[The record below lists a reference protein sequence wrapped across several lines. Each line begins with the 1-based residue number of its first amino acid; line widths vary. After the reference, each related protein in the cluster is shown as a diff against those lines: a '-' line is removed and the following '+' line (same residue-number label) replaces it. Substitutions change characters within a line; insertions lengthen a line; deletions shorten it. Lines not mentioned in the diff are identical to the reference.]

1 MTLDE
6 VYARIDKYLSNNSH
20 QPILVDVA
28 DCTLLSKLI
37 VHYNVGNTF
46 LHANTF
52 AKFDGFPLM
61 EQLKNEIQIKQGIVF
76 LTEISTY
83 LKLQGEEE
91 LKSQLRSLL
100 DIQLEGKLVIITNAC
115 QKYLRRFDRRLFDT
129 NRLIFVGDSDDIVSV
144 KIFFI
149 PKRIPLNY
157 DQIEIPYAKSLEQ
170 LPAILEKH
178 QNKDVLVFTELT
190 KKDIPNAL
198 LDIRVVTS
206 SYDALVNFYPELKSL
221 NKTYGTELQW
231 TELLRILQSGEYQ
244 WSDIVNA
251 VQALN
256 FNFLN
261 GTLNNIASNDFKEWI
276 DFLIKKLYG
285 AKDNVYLSAVIAK
298 AENVDDFKILLY
310 DFLLEIDRNETL
322 FKTYYIERKALLS
335 QYDEDDNAL
344 IAYCKKV
351 TAKESMAIYYLTDNS
366 KLEKETIIKCIESFI
381 KEHSRDELDIALHQ
395 VYPALHEYLSHYNY
409 GQFSEYF
416 DLYKYSKVINV
427 MFDRFVELAEM
438 EVEERRFLDMPH
450 RAKLIDKMD
459 KKNSHLYFVDA
470 LGVEFLAYIQE
481 QCYKRG
487 LDFSAKIGCCNL
499 PSITSQNKEFIADF
513 KSYTIIK
520 KLDEL
525 KHDGQFDYNYE
536 KVKQPIHL
544 AEELTIIDKIIAKVD
559 SDLQH
564 GNLEKAILIADHGAS
579 RMAVIAESE
588 NQWEMSEKG
597 QHSGRCCPTS
607 DIDIKPDCATEKNG
621 FYCLLNYDRFKGSRK
636 ADVEVHGGASL
647 EEVLVPIIE
656 ITKRTQNIECKLD
669 SKSKVVTSSFKKIA
683 KIRVYLSKTLSD
695 VSILVDG
702 KYYYTAQLL
711 NGQQYI
717 YEIELPDVK
726 KAGIHTFNVIV
737 GDSIIAKDLSFEMKK
752 EGANERKFF

>member
-261 GTLNNIASNDFKEWI
+261 GTLNNIASNYFKEWI

-607 DIDIKPDCATEKNG
+607 DIDIKPDCATEENG

>member
-178 QNKDVLVFTELT
+178 QNKDVLVSTELT

-607 DIDIKPDCATEKNG
+607 DIDIKPDCATEENG

>member
-1 MTLDE
+1 
-6 VYARIDKYLSNNSH
+6 
-20 QPILVDVA
+20 
-28 DCTLLSKLI
+28 
-37 VHYNVGNTF
+37 
-46 LHANTF
+46 
-52 AKFDGFPLM
+52 M

-607 DIDIKPDCATEKNG
+607 DIDIKPDCATEENG

>member
-1 MTLDE
+1 M
-6 VYARIDKYLSNNSH
+6 
-20 QPILVDVA
+20 
-28 DCTLLSKLI
+28 
-37 VHYNVGNTF
+37 
-46 LHANTF
+46 
-52 AKFDGFPLM
+52 
-61 EQLKNEIQIKQGIVF
+61 
-76 LTEISTY
+76 
-83 LKLQGEEE
+83 
-91 LKSQLRSLL
+91 
-100 DIQLEGKLVIITNAC
+100 
-115 QKYLRRFDRRLFDT
+115 
-129 NRLIFVGDSDDIVSV
+129 
-144 KIFFI
+144 
-149 PKRIPLNY
+149 
-157 DQIEIPYAKSLEQ
+157 
-170 LPAILEKH
+170 
-178 QNKDVLVFTELT
+178 
-190 KKDIPNAL
+190 

-244 WSDIVNA
+244 WSDIANA

-256 FNFLN
+256 FKFLN

-351 TAKESMAIYYLTDNS
+351 TAKESMTIYYLTDNS

-416 DLYKYSKVINV
+416 DLYKYSKVTNV

-564 GNLEKAILIADHGAS
+564 GNLEK
-579 RMAVIAESE
+579 
-588 NQWEMSEKG
+588 
-597 QHSGRCCPTS
+597 
-607 DIDIKPDCATEKNG
+607 
-621 FYCLLNYDRFKGSRK
+621 
-636 ADVEVHGGASL
+636 
-647 EEVLVPIIE
+647 
-656 ITKRTQNIECKLD
+656 
-669 SKSKVVTSSFKKIA
+669 
-683 KIRVYLSKTLSD
+683 
-695 VSILVDG
+695 
-702 KYYYTAQLL
+702 
-711 NGQQYI
+711 QY
-717 YEIELPDVK
+717 
-726 KAGIHTFNVIV
+726 
-737 GDSIIAKDLSFEMKK
+737 
-752 EGANERKFF
+752 

>member
-149 PKRIPLNY
+149 PKRIPFNY

-607 DIDIKPDCATEKNG
+607 DIDIKPDCATEENG

>member
-1 MTLDE
+1 MQ
-6 VYARIDKYLSNNSH
+6 IS
-20 QPILVDVA
+20 
-28 DCTLLSKLI
+28 
-37 VHYNVGNTF
+37 
-46 LHANTF
+46 F

-607 DIDIKPDCATEKNG
+607 DIDIKPDCATEENG

-752 EGANERKFF
+752 EDANERKFF

>member
-1 MTLDE
+1 MKF
-6 VYARIDKYLSNNSH
+6 R
-20 QPILVDVA
+20 
-28 DCTLLSKLI
+28 LSKEL
-37 VHYNVGNTF
+37 F
-46 LHANTF
+46 
-52 AKFDGFPLM
+52 
-61 EQLKNEIQIKQGIVF
+61 F

-607 DIDIKPDCATEKNG
+607 DIDIKPDCATEENG

>member
-20 QPILVDVA
+20 QPILIDVA

-46 LHANTF
+46 LYANTF

-129 NRLIFVGDSDDIVSV
+129 NRLIFIGDSDDIVPV

-221 NKTYGTELQW
+221 NKTYGTEFQW

-335 QYDEDDNAL
+335 QYDENDNAL

-366 KLEKETIIKCIESFI
+366 KLEKETIIKCIESFV
-381 KEHSRDELDIALHQ
+381 KEHSREELDIALHQ
-395 VYPALHEYLSHYNY
+395 VYPALHEYLSYYNY

-416 DLYKYSKVINV
+416 DLYKYSKVTNV
-427 MFDRFVELAEM
+427 MFDRFVELAEK

-450 RAKLIDKMD
+450 RAKLVDKMD

-470 LGVEFLAYIQE
+470 MGVEFLAYIQE
-481 QCYKRG
+481 QCFKRG

-499 PSITSQNKEFIADF
+499 PSITSQNKEFITDF
-513 KSYTIIK
+513 KNCTIIK

-597 QHSGRCCPTS
+597 QHSGRCCLTS
-607 DIDIKPDCATEKNG
+607 DIDIKPDCATEENG

-636 ADVEVHGGASL
+636 ANVEVHGGASL

-683 KIRVYLSKTLSD
+683 KIRVYISKTLSD

-702 KYYYTAQLL
+702 KHYYAAQLL

-726 KAGIHTFNVIV
+726 RAGIHTFDVFV

>member
-470 LGVEFLAYIQE
+470 LGVEFLS
-481 QCYKRG
+481 
-487 LDFSAKIGCCNL
+487 L
-499 PSITSQNKEFIADF
+499 
-513 KSYTIIK
+513 
-520 KLDEL
+520 
-525 KHDGQFDYNYE
+525 
-536 KVKQPIHL
+536 IH
-544 AEELTIIDKIIAKVD
+544 I
-559 SDLQH
+559 
-564 GNLEKAILIADHGAS
+564 
-579 RMAVIAESE
+579 
-588 NQWEMSEKG
+588 
-597 QHSGRCCPTS
+597 
-607 DIDIKPDCATEKNG
+607 
-621 FYCLLNYDRFKGSRK
+621 
-636 ADVEVHGGASL
+636 
-647 EEVLVPIIE
+647 
-656 ITKRTQNIECKLD
+656 
-669 SKSKVVTSSFKKIA
+669 
-683 KIRVYLSKTLSD
+683 
-695 VSILVDG
+695 
-702 KYYYTAQLL
+702 
-711 NGQQYI
+711 
-717 YEIELPDVK
+717 
-726 KAGIHTFNVIV
+726 
-737 GDSIIAKDLSFEMKK
+737 
-752 EGANERKFF
+752 

>member
-607 DIDIKPDCATEKNG
+607 DIDIKPDCATEENG

>member
-1 MTLDE
+1 M
-6 VYARIDKYLSNNSH
+6 
-20 QPILVDVA
+20 
-28 DCTLLSKLI
+28 
-37 VHYNVGNTF
+37 
-46 LHANTF
+46 
-52 AKFDGFPLM
+52 
-61 EQLKNEIQIKQGIVF
+61 
-76 LTEISTY
+76 TEISTY

-607 DIDIKPDCATEKNG
+607 DIDIKPDCATEENG

>member
-129 NRLIFVGDSDDIVSV
+129 NRFIFVGDSDDIVSV

-607 DIDIKPDCATEKNG
+607 DIDIKPDCATEENG

>member
-100 DIQLEGKLVIITNAC
+100 DIQLEGKLVIITNTC

-607 DIDIKPDCATEKNG
+607 DIDIKPDCATEENG

>member
-52 AKFDGFPLM
+52 AKFDGFPDGAT
-61 EQLKNEIQIKQGIVF
+61 ENEIQIKQGIVF

-100 DIQLEGKLVIITNAC
+100 DIQLEGKLVIISKC
-115 QKYLRRFDRRLFDT
+115 MSKYLRRFDRRLFDT

-256 FNFLN
+256 FNF
-261 GTLNNIASNDFKEWI
+261 
-276 DFLIKKLYG
+276 
-285 AKDNVYLSAVIAK
+285 
-298 AENVDDFKILLY
+298 
-310 DFLLEIDRNETL
+310 
-322 FKTYYIERKALLS
+322 
-335 QYDEDDNAL
+335 
-344 IAYCKKV
+344 
-351 TAKESMAIYYLTDNS
+351 
-366 KLEKETIIKCIESFI
+366 
-381 KEHSRDELDIALHQ
+381 
-395 VYPALHEYLSHYNY
+395 
-409 GQFSEYF
+409 
-416 DLYKYSKVINV
+416 
-427 MFDRFVELAEM
+427 
-438 EVEERRFLDMPH
+438 
-450 RAKLIDKMD
+450 
-459 KKNSHLYFVDA
+459 
-470 LGVEFLAYIQE
+470 
-481 QCYKRG
+481 
-487 LDFSAKIGCCNL
+487 
-499 PSITSQNKEFIADF
+499 
-513 KSYTIIK
+513 
-520 KLDEL
+520 
-525 KHDGQFDYNYE
+525 
-536 KVKQPIHL
+536 
-544 AEELTIIDKIIAKVD
+544 
-559 SDLQH
+559 
-564 GNLEKAILIADHGAS
+564 
-579 RMAVIAESE
+579 
-588 NQWEMSEKG
+588 
-597 QHSGRCCPTS
+597 
-607 DIDIKPDCATEKNG
+607 
-621 FYCLLNYDRFKGSRK
+621 
-636 ADVEVHGGASL
+636 
-647 EEVLVPIIE
+647 
-656 ITKRTQNIECKLD
+656 
-669 SKSKVVTSSFKKIA
+669 
-683 KIRVYLSKTLSD
+683 
-695 VSILVDG
+695 
-702 KYYYTAQLL
+702 
-711 NGQQYI
+711 
-717 YEIELPDVK
+717 
-726 KAGIHTFNVIV
+726 
-737 GDSIIAKDLSFEMKK
+737 
-752 EGANERKFF
+752 

>member
-322 FKTYYIERKALLS
+322 FKTYYIECKALLS

-607 DIDIKPDCATEKNG
+607 DIDIKPDCATEENG

>member
-607 DIDIKPDCATEKNG
+607 DIDIKPDCATEENG

-647 EEVLVPIIE
+647 EVLVPIIE

>member
-100 DIQLEGKLVIITNAC
+100 DIQLEGKLVIIINAC

-607 DIDIKPDCATEKNG
+607 DIDIKPDCATEENG

>member
-1 MTLDE
+1 M
-6 VYARIDKYLSNNSH
+6 
-20 QPILVDVA
+20 
-28 DCTLLSKLI
+28 
-37 VHYNVGNTF
+37 
-46 LHANTF
+46 
-52 AKFDGFPLM
+52 
-61 EQLKNEIQIKQGIVF
+61 
-76 LTEISTY
+76 TEISTY

-100 DIQLEGKLVIITNAC
+100 DIRLEGKLVIITNAC

-129 NRLIFVGDSDDIVSV
+129 NRLIFVGDSDDIVPV

-190 KKDIPNAL
+190 KKDIPNSL

-244 WSDIVNA
+244 WSDIANA

-256 FNFLN
+256 FKFLN

-351 TAKESMAIYYLTDNS
+351 TAKESMTIYYLTDNS

-416 DLYKYSKVINV
+416 DLYKYSKVTNV

-607 DIDIKPDCATEKNG
+607 DIDIKPDCATEENG

-683 KIRVYLSKTLSD
+683 KIRVYISKTLSD

-752 EGANERKFF
+752 EGANERKFFK

>member
-607 DIDIKPDCATEKNG
+607 DIDIKPDCATEENG

-726 KAGIHTFNVIV
+726 KVGIHTFNVIV

>member
-198 LDIRVVTS
+198 LAIRVVTS

-607 DIDIKPDCATEKNG
+607 DIDIKPDCATEENG

>member
-351 TAKESMAIYYLTDNS
+351 TAKESRAIYYLTDNS

-607 DIDIKPDCATEKNG
+607 DIDIKPDCATEENG

>member
-100 DIQLEGKLVIITNAC
+100 DIQLEGKLVIITNAY

-607 DIDIKPDCATEKNG
+607 DIDIKPDCATEENG

>member
-100 DIQLEGKLVIITNAC
+100 DIQLEGKLVIIINTC

-251 VQALN
+251 AQALN

-310 DFLLEIDRNETL
+310 DFLLEIDRYETL

-351 TAKESMAIYYLTDNS
+351 TVKESMAIYYLTDNS

-416 DLYKYSKVINV
+416 DLYKYSKVTNV

-579 RMAVIAESE
+579 RMAVITESE

-607 DIDIKPDCATEKNG
+607 DIDIKPDCATEENG

-683 KIRVYLSKTLSD
+683 KIRVYISKTLSD

>member
-395 VYPALHEYLSHYNY
+395 VYPVLHEYLSHYNY

-607 DIDIKPDCATEKNG
+607 DIDIKPDCATEENG

>member
-1 MTLDE
+1 MSLSDKDYQKKLDFQIA
-6 VYARIDKYLSNNSH
+6 YWDK
-20 QPILVDVA
+20 
-28 DCTLLSKLI
+28 
-37 VHYNVGNTF
+37 
-46 LHANTF
+46 
-52 AKFDGFPLM
+52 
-61 EQLKNEIQIKQGIVF
+61 LKNEIQIKQGIVF

-607 DIDIKPDCATEKNG
+607 DIDIKPDCATEENG

>member
-607 DIDIKPDCATEKNG
+607 DIDIIPDCATEENG